1 MDSEEGNAAGN
12 DSQSLPT
19 LSGEPKGSR
28 PRRTF
33 EEMAGLRVNELESL
47 KKLDVSSWS
56 GKKKEIHAR
65 NIEIL
70 TARVAANTTKLKK
83 STLKR
88 SKSFAVAQGVEIVTV
103 VRAPPRNEGEEI

>member
-1 MDSEEGNAAGN
+1 MESMDSEEGNAAGN

-33 EEMAGLRVNELESL
+33 EEMAGLRVNELENL
-47 KKLDVSSWS
+47 KKMDVSSWS
-56 GKKKEIHAR
+56 EKKKEKHAR

-70 TARVAANTTKLKK
+70 TARIAANT
-83 STLKR
+83 S
-88 SKSFAVAQGVEIVTV
+88 
-103 VRAPPRNEGEEI
+103 

>member
-12 DSQSLPT
+12 DSKCAPT

-33 EEMAGLRVNELESL
+33 EEMACLRVNELESL

-56 GKKKEIHAR
+56 EKKKG
-65 NIEIL
+65 
-70 TARVAANTTKLKK
+70 KPCKK
-83 STLKR
+83 YRDFDSESCCKH
-88 SKSFAVAQGVEIVTV
+88 
-103 VRAPPRNEGEEI
+103 N